1 MNKSCILYF
10 LIFITFTFCKKEEH
24 KTTAHTIKTHVLS
37 QKVKDFNFKTNS
49 KWILKNTTNNN
60 YDTIYVWASSPVE
73 TSYAYGDVN
82 SNETFEHYYTRIN
95 HTLLPA
101 AWADIRYEGRESGI
115 VAMDK
120 WGAIEMGLGFFE
132 KNIGDSITY
141 SNSTSW
147 NKIENIYPSIT
158 INGNTYNNVYEI
170 SYHPCWYGFSK
181 IWWCPRIGFVKLE
194 GTNTTTNQFGSW
206 ELASYNVNLY

>member
-1 MNKSCILYF
+1 MNKFYILYF
-10 LIFITFTFCKKEEH
+10 LIIITFTFCKKEET
-24 KTTAHTIKTHVLS
+24 KTTAPTIKKHVLS
-37 QKVKDFNFKTNS
+37 QMIKDFNFKTNS

-73 TSYAYGDVN
+73 TSYAYASVH
-82 SNETFEHYYTRIN
+82 SNETFEQYYTGIT

-101 AWADIRYEGRESGI
+101 AWADISYLGKESGI
-115 VAMDK
+115 LAMDN

-147 NKIENIYPSIT
+147 NKIENIYPSLT
-158 INGNTYNNVYEI
+158 VNGNTYNNVYEI

-194 GTNTTTNQFGSW
+194 ATNTTTNQFGSW
-206 ELASYNVNLY
+206 ELASYNVSLY